1 MGVITLKELDSEK
14 KTSHIGTWIG
24 SPYWGQGYNQLVKA
38 EMLYIAFH
46 HLGLEYVFAEAR
58 KVNIRSQKAQIK
70 LPYMSIGVEKEFPK
84 EHRKLENQ
92 EGVPCVLNVVRKNHF
107 IDWYENYYSSF
118 FY

>member
-1 MGVITLKELDSEK
+1 
-14 KTSHIGTWIG
+14 
-24 SPYWGQGYNQLVKA
+24 
-38 EMLYIAFH
+38 MLYIAFH